1 MFCIKPGQ
9 WLAIA
14 FTLAIALAGCQSLPR
29 LTEEQVA
36 VLKQEGFQLT
46 DEGWEFGLS
55 SKVLFG
61 NDDAT
66 VNEQSRGELL
76 RLGRT
81 LRGVGIT
88 QLRLEGHTDSYG
100 EDGYNQ
106 ALSERRAWAVAR
118 VLVAAGMR
126 EEDLTV
132 RGLGE
137 EIPVADNNTD
147 AGRQENRRV
156 AIIVPAL

>member
-1 MFCIKPGQ
+1 MFRIKPGQ
-9 WLAIA
+9 WLVAA
-14 FTLAIALAGCQSLPR
+14 FTLSIVLAGCQSLPR

-61 NDDAT
+61 NDEDT
-66 VNEQSRGELL
+66 LNEPSRRELQ
-76 RLGRT
+76 RLGNT
-81 LRGVGIT
+81 LLGVGIT
-88 QLRLEGHTDSYG
+88 HLRLEGHTDSYG
-100 EDGYNQ
+100 EDDYNLD
-106 ALSERRAWAVAR
+106 LSERRARAVAR
-118 VLVAAGMR
+118 VLVTAGMR
-126 EEDLTV
+126 EEDLVV

-137 EIPVADNNTD
+137 TMPVADNDSND
-147 AGRQENRRV
+147 GRQENRRV